1 MENLHARLLTAVQS
15 SQHLVLRSLSQQKWD
30 GLRSWD
36 DSPVVQTLKTS
47 LLENLEFDEI
57 AERQTRIPCAFD
69 DTFEWVFSDHNSAP
83 TDGERTWSSLSKWL
97 VEGDGASIYWV
108 TGKAGSG
115 KSTPMKKLCQDHR
128 TERLLAEWGGSVP
141 VVTANFFFWCSGTEL
156 QVSQEGLLRTLLYQA
171 LLKRLTIGPKESLH
185 SKWSAFT
192 LSLKQEPFDSRHG
205 HRERSRLILSWE
217 QLVQAFRFL
226 VEEHTEYPVKY
237 AFFID
242 GLDEFSGEPSKLIA
256 LLRRLASYQNI
267 KICVS
272 SRPWMEFEDAFKKQP
287 NLMMQHQTARD
298 IAHYSRESLSKNP
311 AFCEIATYDPKYA
324 ENLIQNIVTKASGVF
339 LWVVLV
345 VSSLLEGLAQGDRPS
360 ELQMR
365 LEKLPDELDE
375 LFTKMLHGMEG
386 QNFRDASHIFRIVH
400 AAAEKPSLLVLSI
413 ADDDNVGWALERD
426 VVPLETGELWY
437 NAVRMR
443 RRLVSRCRGL
453 LEVDVL
459 LPDTLPSD
467 YVWTNPDPSRKGRGS
482 VVPTEIFDS
491 GPQRHISASDITV
504 DDGYLLAASKVDYL
518 HRTVKDFLLS
528 SPVWDRIE
536 AACDSGFDPHKG
548 LFRAYLVHLKTLPED
563 KLHPILFG
571 KLISLCI
578 SESRHFAQ
586 TDTSLYV
593 RYLDELDQAAVSLTS
608 KKGNMGVTY
617 INRFWKEG
625 NHHWASTL
633 SRAKPTDNF
642 LTVAAC
648 CDLVE
653 YLSAKFADNPPS
665 RELAS
670 ALRADV
676 LARSDMRSILEGRRR
691 RGQNPCQQV
700 LELLSQYETTKG
712 KGPLGS
718 NPFHNSRES
727 RGPQPP
733 EFDPTDRTRRASIKG
748 VYKGRRGKS
757 RLYQWEEP
765 TSGESTSE
773 ESMAVRTKFLRRPLQ
788 KTINSRSR
796 ASLTSDVRARSDAFF
811 ANGIY
816 YPSPCLSRE
825 VLLFRGSENR
835 PHVEH
840 RPLGLRGKIKKWVVG
855 IWMRAKQASRS
866 KGSRPEP

>member
-1 MENLHARLLTAVQS
+1 MDPITSLGVASTAIQIIDFGVRFLSQVKELSDSAKLDLDEFAPLRQEATQLRSLNGILIDAVRRRKELHESNPMKRRHSASARSRMTLRELVNLSDQSTYSPKLAWDEALTLQKWVTQQRSYMENLHARLLTAVQS

-57 AERQTRIPCAFD
+57 AERQRRIPCAFD
-69 DTFEWVFSDHNSAP
+69 DTFEWIFSDHNSAA

-97 VEGDGASIYWV
+97 VEGDGASIYWI
-108 TGKAGSG
+108 TGKAESG
-115 KSTPMKKLCQDHR
+115 KSTLMKKLFQDPR
-128 TERLLAEWGGSVP
+128 TERLLAECGGSVP
-141 VVTANFFFWCSGTEL
+141 VVTANFFFWCS
-156 QVSQEGLLRTLLYQA
+156 
-171 LLKRLTIGPKESLH
+171 
-185 SKWSAFT
+185 
-192 LSLKQEPFDSRHG
+192 
-205 HRERSRLILSWE
+205 
-217 QLVQAFRFL
+217 
-226 VEEHTEYPVKY
+226 
-237 AFFID
+237 D

-256 LLRRLASYQNI
+256 LLRRLAAYQNI

-443 RRLVSRCRGL
+443 RRL
-453 LEVDVL
+453 
-459 LPDTLPSD
+459 
-467 YVWTNPDPSRKGRGS
+467 GRGS

-504 DDGYLLAASKVDYL
+504 DDGYLLAAPKVDYL

-563 KLHPILFG
+563 KLHPVLFG

-633 SRAKPTDNF
+633 SRSKPTDNF

-676 LARSDMRSILEGRRR
+676 LTRSDMRSILEGRRR

-700 LELLSQYETTKG
+700 LELLSQYDTTKG

-733 EFDPTDRTRRASIKG
+733 EFDPTDRMRRASIKG
-748 VYKGRRGKS
+748 VYKGRRGRGQVS
-757 RLYQWEEP
+757 LAMSVRGLMPFSQ
-765 TSGESTSE
+765 TASTIPRPAIAEMFYYSE
-773 ESMAVRTKFLRRPLQ
+773 DP
-788 KTINSRSR
+788 KTD
-796 ASLTSDVRARSDAFF
+796 L
-811 ANGIY
+811 
-816 YPSPCLSRE
+816 
-825 VLLFRGSENR
+825 
-835 PHVEH
+835 
-840 RPLGLRGKIKKWVVG
+840 
-855 IWMRAKQASRS
+855 M
-866 KGSRPEP
+866 